1 MFKIPPPLLSV
12 SLAALI
18 LFQAQTFADE
28 TTARLNAIAQ
38 KLQLLEQEINE
49 RKQKTGSKL
58 RSYKQKTIKSP
69 QEPPVPQITIDIPSP
84 IAEQNAPKATDR
96 EPSSVSSIKTTEN
109 DWYQSKD
116 FDFAE
121 DPLNQLSVSLAVSI
135 PSDLSTSGGTDLSF
149 ESGIDIGFEYSRYF
163 SDSSY
168 VGGGFSYKSFGG
180 TGHRP
185 TSTPSST
192 TIESFDVDSSMFA
205 LFGTLGQHWSISSS
219 LSLLTQASA
228 GFSRS
233 NYETT
238 SIEILHVSTGLP
250 ITIDNPDPSGNSFY
264 YSLLIG
270 LQVQWNQ
277 SWHSALYYELDGRSA
292 VEDLDYQNF
301 YQIGVRTGFG
311 F

>member
-1 MFKIPPPLLSV
+1 MIKKSSIWFTV
-12 SLAALI
+12 SLTALI

-38 KLQLLEQEINE
+38 KLQLLEQKINE

-58 RSYKQKTIKSP
+58 RSYKQKTTESP

-84 IAEQNAPKATDR
+84 IAEQNAPKASDR

-121 DPLNQLSVSLAVSI
+121 DPLNQLSVSLALAI
-135 PSDLSTSGGTDLSF
+135 PSDSSTSKGTELSF

-168 VGGGFSYKSFGG
+168 VGGGLSYKSFEGSG
-180 TGHRP
+180 QIPNG
-185 TSTPSST
+185 SSLVHT
-192 TIESFDVDSSMFA
+192 DASLLSF
-205 LFGTLGQHWSISSS
+205 FGTIGQHWTISNS
-219 LSLLTQASA
+219 LSLLTHGSG
-228 GFSRS
+228 GFAMSD
-233 NYETT
+233 YEHTFTSVRYGDTT
-238 SIEILHVSTGLP
+238 KRESS
-250 ITIDNPDPSGNSFY
+250 SGTSFY